1 MTLLRQEDYIIHI
14 LFNITYY
21 SLKNIFS
28 LAPIAYKSKY
38 KYIIV
43 KGRGYQLE
51 ITRKDLTKYLSTILK
66 LETHNRTL
74 SITESY
80 LKKRIHQ
87 LEHTC
92 TTPLPEKEQVKVEI
106 VPNTPSTS
114 FANVCYV
121 FLIVMGAFILL
132 LAFDHQQEIAPLV
145 IGPLIAFAGIMGMFH
160 SSTKKEREYDERLK
174 KARQEAELKF
184 SQACEEYQK
193 KRDLER
199 EMLEREISKIEPDL
213 AMIHQLRLKTK
224 SLLKQYYG
232 LNIIHKSYRDII
244 PIASFYHY
252 LSTGICSELEGPDG
266 CYRLYEW
273 EVLQKI
279 IIAKL
284 DQVIEQLEIL
294 NERQSELKEALMSS
308 NAAVKELTS
317 YVRGIGNENRQHHA
331 IMQYNQQRIEEEI
344 HFQNQYNRMK
354 DWLDSRPHR

>member
-1 MTLLRQEDYIIHI
+1 MSWRLL
-14 LFNITYY
+14 
-21 SLKNIFS
+21 S
-28 LAPIAYKSKY
+28 
-38 KYIIV
+38 
-43 KGRGYQLE
+43 
-51 ITRKDLTKYLSTILK
+51 KDLTKYVSTILE
-66 LETHNRTL
+66 LETHKRTL
-74 SITESY
+74 RTTESY
-80 LKKRIHQ
+80 LKEEINRLANTSTI
-87 LEHTC
+87 
-92 TTPLPEKEQVKVEI
+92 PLPEKETVTVEI
-106 VPNTPSTS
+106 APNDSSTS
-114 FANVCYV
+114 FANVFYG
-121 FLIVMGAFILL
+121 FLIVMGALILF
-132 LAFDHQQEIAPLV
+132 LAFDHQQEIAPLI
-145 IGPLIAFAGIMGMFH
+145 IGPLLAVAGIMGMFH

-174 KARQEAELKF
+174 KAKQEAELKF

-199 EMLEREISKIEPDL
+199 EISEHEIAKIEPDL
-213 AMIHQLRLKTK
+213 ATIHQLRVKTE
-224 SLLKQYYG
+224 SLLKKYYE

-252 LSTGICSELEGPDG
+252 LSTGICSELKGPDG
-266 CYRLYEW
+266 CYRLYES

-294 NERQSELKEALMSS
+294 NERQAELKQALMAS

-344 HFQNQYNRMK
+344 RFQNQYNRMK

>member
-1 MTLLRQEDYIIHI
+1 M
-14 LFNITYY
+14 
-21 SLKNIFS
+21 
-28 LAPIAYKSKY
+28 
-38 KYIIV
+38 
-43 KGRGYQLE
+43 E
-51 ITRKDLTKYLSTILK
+51 ITSKDLTKYVSTILE
-66 LETHNRTL
+66 LETHKRTL
-74 SITESY
+74 RTTESY
-80 LKKRIHQ
+80 LKEEINRLANTSTI
-87 LEHTC
+87 
-92 TTPLPEKEQVKVEI
+92 PLPEKEKVTVEI
-106 VPNTPSTS
+106 APNDSSTS
-114 FANVCYV
+114 FANVFYG
-121 FLIVMGAFILL
+121 FLIVMGALILF
-132 LAFDHQQEIAPLV
+132 LAFDHQQEIAPLI
-145 IGPLIAFAGIMGMFH
+145 IGPLLAVAGIMGMFH

-174 KARQEAELKF
+174 KAKQEAELKF

-199 EMLEREISKIEPDL
+199 EISEHEIAKIEPDL
-213 AMIHQLRLKTK
+213 ATIHQLRVKTE
-224 SLLKQYYG
+224 SLLKKYYE

-252 LSTGICSELEGPDG
+252 LSTGICSELKGPDG
-266 CYRLYEW
+266 CYRLYES

-294 NERQSELKEALMSS
+294 NERQAELKQALMAS

-344 HFQNQYNRMK
+344 RFQNQYNRMK

>member
-1 MTLLRQEDYIIHI
+1 MK
-14 LFNITYY
+14 IT
-21 SLKNIFS
+21 S
-28 LAPIAYKSKY
+28 
-38 KYIIV
+38 
-43 KGRGYQLE
+43 
-51 ITRKDLTKYLSTILK
+51 KDLTKYVSTILQ
-66 LETHNRTL
+66 LETHKRTL
-74 SITESY
+74 RTTESY
-80 LKKRIHQ
+80 LKKEINRLANTSTI
-87 LEHTC
+87 
-92 TTPLPEKEQVKVEI
+92 PLPEKEKVTVEI
-106 VPNTPSTS
+106 VPNDSSTS
-114 FANVCYV
+114 FANVFYG
-121 FLIVMGAFILL
+121 FLIVMGALILF
-132 LAFDHQQEIAPLV
+132 LAFDHQQEIAPLI
-145 IGPLIAFAGIMGMFH
+145 IGPLLAVAGIMGMFH

-174 KARQEAELKF
+174 KAKQDAELKF

-199 EMLEREISKIEPDL
+199 EMSEHEISKIEPDL
-213 AMIHQLRLKTK
+213 ATIHQLRVKTE
-224 SLLKQYYG
+224 SLLKKYYE

-252 LSTGICSELEGPDG
+252 LSTGICSELKGPDG
-266 CYRLYEW
+266 CYRLYES

-294 NERQSELKEALMSS
+294 NERQAELKQALMDS

-344 HFQNQYNRMK
+344 RFQNQYNHMK

>member
-1 MTLLRQEDYIIHI
+1 M
-14 LFNITYY
+14 
-21 SLKNIFS
+21 
-28 LAPIAYKSKY
+28 
-38 KYIIV
+38 
-43 KGRGYQLE
+43 E
-51 ITRKDLTKYLSTILK
+51 ITSKDLTKYASTILE
-66 LETHNRTL
+66 LETHKRTL
-74 SITESY
+74 RTTESY
-80 LKKRIHQ
+80 LKEEINRLANTSTI
-87 LEHTC
+87 
-92 TTPLPEKEQVKVEI
+92 PLPEKETVTVEI
-106 VPNTPSTS
+106 APNDSSTS
-114 FANVCYV
+114 FANVFYG
-121 FLIVMGAFILL
+121 FLIVMGALILF
-132 LAFDHQQEIAPLV
+132 LAFDHQQEIAPLI
-145 IGPLIAFAGIMGMFH
+145 IGPLLAVAGIMGMFH

-174 KARQEAELKF
+174 KAKQEAELKF

-199 EMLEREISKIEPDL
+199 EISEHEIAKIEPDL
-213 AMIHQLRLKTK
+213 ATIHQLRVKTE
-224 SLLKQYYG
+224 SLLKKYYE

-252 LSTGICSELEGPDG
+252 LSTGICSELKGPDG
-266 CYRLYEW
+266 CYRLYES

-294 NERQSELKEALMSS
+294 NERQAELKQALMAS

-344 HFQNQYNRMK
+344 RFQNQYNRMK

>member
-1 MTLLRQEDYIIHI
+1 M
-14 LFNITYY
+14 
-21 SLKNIFS
+21 
-28 LAPIAYKSKY
+28 
-38 KYIIV
+38 
-43 KGRGYQLE
+43 E
-51 ITRKDLTKYLSTILK
+51 ITSKDLTKYVSTILE
-66 LETHNRTL
+66 LETHKRTL
-74 SITESY
+74 RTTESY
-80 LKKRIHQ
+80 LKEEINRLANTSTI
-87 LEHTC
+87 
-92 TTPLPEKEQVKVEI
+92 PLPEKDKVTVEI
-106 VPNTPSTS
+106 APNDSSTS
-114 FANVCYV
+114 FANVFYG
-121 FLIVMGAFILL
+121 FLIVMGALILF
-132 LAFDHQQEIAPLV
+132 LAFDHQQEIAPLI
-145 IGPLIAFAGIMGMFH
+145 IGPLLAVAGIMGMFH

-174 KARQEAELKF
+174 KAKQEAELKF

-199 EMLEREISKIEPDL
+199 EISEHEIAKIEPDL
-213 AMIHQLRLKTK
+213 ATIHQLRVKTE
-224 SLLKQYYG
+224 SLLKKYYE

-252 LSTGICSELEGPDG
+252 LSTGICSELKGPDG
-266 CYRLYEW
+266 CYRLYES

-294 NERQSELKEALMSS
+294 NERQAELKQALMAS

-344 HFQNQYNRMK
+344 RFQNQYNRMK

>member
-1 MTLLRQEDYIIHI
+1 ME
-14 LFNITYY
+14 
-21 SLKNIFS
+21 
-28 LAPIAYKSKY
+28 IA
-38 KYIIV
+38 
-43 KGRGYQLE
+43 
-51 ITRKDLTKYLSTILK
+51 RKDLTKYVSTILT
-66 LETHNRTL
+66 LETHKRTL
-74 SITESY
+74 RTTESY
-80 LKKRIHQ
+80 LKKEINRLANTSTI
-87 LEHTC
+87 
-92 TTPLPEKEQVKVEI
+92 PLPEKEKVTVEI
-106 VPNTPSTS
+106 APNDSSTS
-114 FANVCYV
+114 FANVFYG
-121 FLIVMGAFILL
+121 FLIVMGALILF
-132 LAFDHQQEIAPLV
+132 LAFDHQQEIAPLI
-145 IGPLIAFAGIMGMFH
+145 IGPLLAVAGIMGMFH

-174 KARQEAELKF
+174 KAKQEAELKF

-199 EMLEREISKIEPDL
+199 EMSERRIAEIEPDL
-213 AMIHQLRLKTK
+213 ATIHQLRVKTE
-224 SLLKQYYG
+224 SLLKKYYE

-252 LSTGICSELEGPDG
+252 LSTGICSELKGPDG
-266 CYRLYEW
+266 CYRLYES

-294 NERQSELKEALMSS
+294 NERQAELKQALMAS

-344 HFQNQYNRMK
+344 RFQNQYNRMK

>member
-1 MTLLRQEDYIIHI
+1 M
-14 LFNITYY
+14 
-21 SLKNIFS
+21 
-28 LAPIAYKSKY
+28 
-38 KYIIV
+38 
-43 KGRGYQLE
+43 E
-51 ITRKDLTKYLSTILK
+51 ITSKDLTKYVSTILE
-66 LETHNRTL
+66 LETHKRTL
-74 SITESY
+74 RTTESY
-80 LKKRIHQ
+80 LKEEINRLANTSTI
-87 LEHTC
+87 
-92 TTPLPEKEQVKVEI
+92 PLPEKETVTVEI
-106 VPNTPSTS
+106 APNDSSTS
-114 FANVCYV
+114 FANVFYG
-121 FLIVMGAFILL
+121 FLIVMGALILF
-132 LAFDHQQEIAPLV
+132 LAFDHQQEIAPLI
-145 IGPLIAFAGIMGMFH
+145 IGPLLAVAGIMGMFH

-174 KARQEAELKF
+174 KAKQEAELKF

-199 EMLEREISKIEPDL
+199 EISEHEIAKIEPDL
-213 AMIHQLRLKTK
+213 ATIHQLRVKTE
-224 SLLKQYYG
+224 SLLKKYYE

-252 LSTGICSELEGPDG
+252 LSTGICSELKGPDG
-266 CYRLYEW
+266 CYRLYES

-294 NERQSELKEALMSS
+294 NERQAELKQALMAS

-344 HFQNQYNRMK
+344 RFQNQYNRMK

>member
-1 MTLLRQEDYIIHI
+1 M
-14 LFNITYY
+14 
-21 SLKNIFS
+21 
-28 LAPIAYKSKY
+28 
-38 KYIIV
+38 
-43 KGRGYQLE
+43 
-51 ITRKDLTKYLSTILK
+51 TKYVSTILE
-66 LETHNRTL
+66 LETHKRTL
-74 SITESY
+74 RTTESY
-80 LKKRIHQ
+80 LKEEINRLANTSTI
-87 LEHTC
+87 
-92 TTPLPEKEQVKVEI
+92 PLPEKETVTVEI
-106 VPNTPSTS
+106 APNDSSTS
-114 FANVCYV
+114 FANVFYG
-121 FLIVMGAFILL
+121 FLIVMGALILF
-132 LAFDHQQEIAPLV
+132 LAFDHQQEIAPLI
-145 IGPLIAFAGIMGMFH
+145 IGPLLAVAGIMGMFH

-174 KARQEAELKF
+174 KAKQEAELKF

-199 EMLEREISKIEPDL
+199 EISEHEIAKIEPDL
-213 AMIHQLRLKTK
+213 ATIHQLRVKTE
-224 SLLKQYYG
+224 SLLKKYYE

-252 LSTGICSELEGPDG
+252 LSTGICSELKGPDG
-266 CYRLYEW
+266 CYRLYES

-294 NERQSELKEALMSS
+294 NERQAELKQALMAS

-344 HFQNQYNRMK
+344 RFQNQYNRMK